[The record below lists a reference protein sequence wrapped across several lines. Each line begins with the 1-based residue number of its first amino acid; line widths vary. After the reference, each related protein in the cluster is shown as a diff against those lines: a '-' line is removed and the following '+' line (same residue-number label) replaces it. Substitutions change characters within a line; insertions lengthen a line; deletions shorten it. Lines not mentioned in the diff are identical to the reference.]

1 MALDRENIKAL
12 LSASVKSRDVAKNY
26 SFEGQTLTY
35 SQIQTAAAEQLK
47 EIAVDYQ
54 TLHDNGRKAFALIT
68 EAIEEVLPQ
77 RVIDQYGDLAEVR
90 TYKQGDKPVF
100 YQRISTASKIRARQ
114 FITKVGLAG
123 RYEVF
128 KLDGRSYEV
137 QTSAFG
143 GAVQVAFEEVLDGRV
158 TMADVLDIALE
169 ALDRALYIEIERAL
183 KAATTA
189 LQASN
194 KRSNNTFVE
203 KDFDE
208 LLSIAE
214 AYGTGK
220 ATIYCTFEFAATMIP
235 NEGWVSEN
243 MKNEMWN
250 NGYLGNYKGHRVVV
264 LRQSFEDETNTLKVM
279 DPSHAYIVPGGADKP
294 VKVAL
299 EGTLQMRAHD
309 NDDWSQEIEMY
320 KKMGVAA
327 MFYNNICV
335 YIITTLKRTFD

>member
-1 MALDRENIKAL
+1 MALDRDNIKAL

-35 SQIQTAAAEQLK
+35 SQIQQAAAAQLK
-47 EIAVDYQ
+47 EIAVDYE
-54 TLHDNGRKAFALIT
+54 TLHDNKRKAFALIV
-68 EAIEEVLPQ
+68 EAIEEVFPQ
-77 RVIDQYGDLAEVR
+77 RVIEQYGDLAEVR
-90 TYKQGDKPVF
+90 QYKQGDKPVF
-100 YQRISTASKIRARQ
+100 YQKISTNSKIRARQ

-128 KLDGRSYEV
+128 KLDGKSYEV

-183 KAATTA
+183 RAATTT

-208 LLSIAE
+208 LLSIADV
-214 AYGTGK
+214 YGTGK
-220 ATIYCTFEFAATMIP
+220 STIYCTFEFAATMIP
-235 NEGWVSEN
+235 QAGWVSDEMRN
-243 MKNEMWN
+243 QMWN
-250 NGYLGNYKGHRVVV
+250 NGYLGSYKGHNVVV
-264 LRQSFEDETNTLKVM
+264 LRQSFEDETNTTKVM
-279 DPSHAYIVPGGADKP
+279 DPAFAYIVAGGADKP
-294 VKVAL
+294 IKVAL
-299 EGTLQMRAHD
+299 EGQLQMKTHD

-327 MFYNNICV
+327 QFQNNICV
-335 YIITTLKRTFD
+335 YVNTSLKRTF